1 MMSLLSYNELCE
13 LVEQGVITGVT
24 NEMINS
30 SSIDLTLGRE
40 IMVELDIRAEII
52 LKKRDP
58 LLSQKVKMTR
68 YGYRLE
74 PNQFILAC
82 TQQTFK
88 LPNNI
93 SAEYK
98 LKSSMARIGLNH
110 LTAGWCDSSWHGC
123 LTLEL
128 KNVTEY
134 HTITIKEGDPIG
146 QMCFYRHSLVPPEKC
161 YSQRGR
167 YNGDTTV
174 SGVKK

>member
-1 MMSLLSYNELCE
+1 MSLLSYHELCE

-24 NEMINS
+24 MDMVNS
-30 SSIDLTLGRE
+30 SSIDLTLGKE
-40 IMVELDIRAEII
+40 IMVEMDCHSEII

-58 LLSQKVKMTR
+58 LVCQKIKLTR

-74 PNQFILAC
+74 PNQFILAH
-82 TQQTFK
+82 TQQSFK

-98 LKSSMARIGLNH
+98 LKSSLGRIGLNH
-110 LTAGWCDSSWHGC
+110 MTSGWCDSGWHGC

-128 KNVTEY
+128 KNDTEY
-134 HTITIKEGDPIG
+134 HVITIKEGDPIG
-146 QMCFYRHSLVPPEKC
+146 QIVFFKHALVPPEKS
-161 YSQRGR
+161 YATRGR
-167 YNGDTTV
+167 YNGDISV